1 MTGQVMPREAPARR
15 AGGPRQVLSPQDLG
29 QVNRVR
35 VMQALVDHGPLS
47 KAELARVLGVP
58 RASVGTIAN
67 QLITDGIL
75 VEEPSRTGGRGKPA
89 TPLWFAES
97 AGLTGAVSIEA
108 SRVAVGLVG
117 ARGEVRRE
125 RVEPI
130 DPAIAADELAGL
142 VLGLVEEVLGPE
154 RERLGGIGLVV
165 PAQVRP
171 SDALVELCTIV
182 PSLTG
187 SDLPAR
193 LESAT
198 GCPVWL
204 EQDVRAIAAAER
216 WFGTGR
222 GASSFAV
229 LQIDLGVGVGVVVD
243 GYVFPGQ
250 EAASPQY
257 GHTCV
262 DLDGLPCTC
271 GLVGCWE
278 TIASLA
284 WLRGHAG
291 GRGLAGAESITPR
304 ELAQRALDGDEVAAD
319 VLDLFAAHLAV
330 GLANVVHALRVPRIV
345 LQGSL
350 ADAGDDFAR
359 QVGELVSARLTT
371 HEEIDVVPTGLGD
384 QSLLLGAC
392 ATVLS
397 HAFGVRV

>member
-1 MTGQVMPREAPARR
+1 MSQETAARR
-15 AGGPRQVLSPQDLG
+15 AGGYRQVLSPQDLG

-47 KAELARVLGVP
+47 KAELARILGVP

-67 QLITDGIL
+67 QLIADDIL
-75 VEEPSRTGGRGKPA
+75 VEEPMRTGGRGKPA

-117 ARGEVRRE
+117 ARGQVQRE

-130 DPAIAADELAGL
+130 DPGISAVELEAL
-142 VLGLVEEVLGPE
+142 VLDLVEEVLGAE
-154 RERLGGIGLVV
+154 HGRLGGIGLVV

-187 SDLPAR
+187 SELPAR
-193 LESAT
+193 LEAAT
-198 GCPVWL
+198 GSPVWL
-204 EQDVRAIAAAER
+204 EQDVRALAAAER

-250 EAASPQY
+250 ESASPQY
-257 GHTCV
+257 GHTVV
-262 DLDGLPCTC
+262 DLDGLRCTC

-284 WLRGHAG
+284 WLRDHAATRG
-291 GRGLAGAESITPR
+291 LEGAATITPRGLAE
-304 ELAQRALDGDEVAAD
+304 RARDGDEVAAA
-319 VLDLFAAHLAV
+319 VLGRFGEHLAV

-350 ADAGDDFAR
+350 ADVGEEFAER
-359 QVGELVSARLTT
+359 LGELVRERLTT
-371 HEEIDVVPTGLGD
+371 HEQIDVLPTSLGD
-384 QSLLLGAC
+384 QTLLLGAC